1 MSAAP
6 TPSLSKPSNDVDG
19 HEDFTMRLYA
29 INVDDEVLQS

>member
-6 TPSLSKPSNDVDG
+6 TPGLSKPLNVVDG

-29 INVDDEVLQS
+29 INVDDKVLES

>member
-6 TPSLSKPSNDVDG
+6 TPGPSEPLSKVGDY
-19 HEDFTMRLYA
+19 EDLTMGLYA

>member
-6 TPSLSKPSNDVDG
+6 TPGLSEPLG
-19 HEDFTMRLYA
+19 EIAGYEDLTMGLYT